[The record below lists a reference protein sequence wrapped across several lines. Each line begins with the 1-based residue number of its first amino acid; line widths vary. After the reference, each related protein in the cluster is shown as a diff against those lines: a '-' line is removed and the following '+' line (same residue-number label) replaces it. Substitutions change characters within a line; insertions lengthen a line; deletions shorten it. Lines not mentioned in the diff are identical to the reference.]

1 VIFVSGWA
9 EGRGVHSF
17 SPKIFPIKKKKGA
30 EGAAEKK
37 TLKNKQKPSCS
48 LIVFIESKEIATKKK
63 RFQKMQRI

>member
-1 VIFVSGWA
+1 VGGLKGGGCTVSL
-9 EGRGVHSF
+9 RKSF
-17 SPKIFPIKKKKGA
+17 LLKKKKKGA

-48 LIVFIESKEIATKKK
+48 LIVLIESKEIATKKR

>member
-17 SPKIFPIKKKKGA
+17 SPKTFPIKKKKKKGA

-37 TLKNKQKPSCS
+37 HSKINKNQ
-48 LIVFIESKEIATKKK
+48 VVH
-63 RFQKMQRI
+63 